1 MSSFKPP
8 LGVGVRAVLQSSL
21 WQAASF
27 SAVLMLFSIL
37 TTAAIPLARL
47 HAEQE
52 LFQVGLR
59 SFRNDVLPIV
69 AKAGCNSGACHGA
82 LSGKGGFKLSLRG
95 YDPVSDYMVI
105 ARQAGGRRLEL
116 SDPGRSLILAK
127 PSGGIPH
134 KGGLCF
140 EVDSLEYR
148 IIAEWIAQGAL
159 PPAEDDPRIDR
170 IEVLPKRVSLD
181 VGQSQQVRVQ
191 AHYTSGES
199 RDVTRWAKFNSTDDS
214 VAIIS
219 EDGELTVTG
228 HGAGAVTAWYASKI
242 AVGRIV
248 VAYPN
253 ELNRATW
260 DEFQVRNFIDQ
271 HVLDQ
276 LERLNLPPSRP
287 ADDAT
292 FLRRAFLDTTGVL
305 PAAEE
310 VRNFLADTSKNKR
323 DRVIDSLLSR
333 TEFVD
338 YWTHKW
344 SDVLLI
350 DGKRLPQPAVQA
362 YYQWLH
368 RQVEQNRPWDQLAY
382 DVIVARG
389 SSMENGATNFY
400 ALHADAESMTENVCQ
415 AFLGLSIGCAKCHN
429 HPLEKWTND
438 QYYAMASH
446 FARVRAKGW
455 AGSPTAGDGLR
466 TLFVTSSGELIQPL
480 SGTPQ
485 PATPLDGEP
494 LDASFQGDRRVP
506 LAQWLTSPENTL
518 FSRAVSNRIW
528 QNFLG
533 VGLVEPVDDLRSSNP
548 ASNEEL
554 LVAIADYLVEHDFD
568 LKVLMRAILRS
579 STYGL
584 SSRVIPGNEKE
595 TRYYSH
601 HYPRRL
607 SAEVLLDAVSQAINV
622 PSRFNRIRLRG
633 ADYKDTDFY
642 PEGTRAVQLYDAAV
656 VSYFLKTF
664 GRNPRNVTCECER
677 SNVPSLVQVLHIA
690 NGTTIR
696 EKLADERSITRR
708 LLTSNLPTYGK
719 IEEIYLAALSRY
731 PTDKELQQLL
741 PYVAGVEGQQ
751 HRELLED
758 LIWSVLS
765 SREFLFNH

>member
-1 MSSFKPP
+1 MNSFRR
-8 LGVGVRAVLQSSL
+8 LSGIGISATLQSSL
-21 WQAASF
+21 WHRASF
-27 SAVLMLFSIL
+27 PAVAMLFAIL
-37 TTAAIPLARL
+37 TTGAIPLAGL

-52 LFQVGLR
+52 QFPAGPR
-59 SFRNDVLPIV
+59 SFRKDVLPIV
-69 AKAGCNSGACHGA
+69 AKAGCNSGVCHGA

-95 YDPVSDYMVI
+95 YDPASDYMVI
-105 ARQAGGRRLEL
+105 ARQSGGRRLEL
-116 SDPGRSLILAK
+116 SDPGRSLFLAK

-134 KGGLCF
+134 KGGLRF

-159 PPAEDDPRIDR
+159 PPAEGDPRVER

-181 VGQSQQVRVQ
+181 VGQSQQVHVR
-191 AHYTSGES
+191 AHYTSGDS
-199 RDVTRWAKFNSTDDS
+199 RDVTRWAKFDSTDNS
-214 VAIIS
+214 VATIS
-219 EDGELTVTG
+219 DDGELTVTG
-228 HGAGAVTAWYASKI
+228 HGEGAVTAWYTSKI
-242 AVGRIV
+242 AMGRVV

-253 ELNRATW
+253 EIDQATR

-271 HVLDQ
+271 HVLEQ

-292 FLRRAFLDTTGVL
+292 FLRRAFLNTTGTL
-305 PAAEE
+305 PSAEE
-310 VRNFLADTSKNKR
+310 VRNFLTDSSNDKR

-333 TEFVD
+333 AEFVD

-368 RQVEQNRPWDQLAY
+368 RQVERNTPWDELVY

-389 SSMENGATNFY
+389 SSLESGATNFY
-400 ALHADAESMTENVCQ
+400 TIHADAESMTENVCQ

-455 AGSPTAGDGLR
+455 AGNPTGGDGLR
-466 TLFVTSSGELIQPL
+466 TLFVTSGGELIQPL
-480 SGTPQ
+480 SGSPQ

-494 LDASFQGDRRVP
+494 LDSSFQGDRRVP
-506 LAQWLTSPENTL
+506 LAQWLTSSQNTL
-518 FSRAVSNRIW
+518 FSRAIANRIW

-533 VGLVEPVDDLRSSNP
+533 IGLVEPVDDLRTSNP

-554 LVAIADYLVEHDFD
+554 LAAIANYLVEHDFD
-568 LKVLMRAILRS
+568 LKALMRAILRS
-579 STYGL
+579 STYSL

-595 TRYYSH
+595 NRYFSH
-601 HYPRRL
+601 YYPRRL
-607 SAEVLLDAVSQAINV
+607 SAEVLLDAVSQATNV
-622 PSRFNRIRLRG
+622 PSRFTRVRLRG
-633 ADYKDTDFY
+633 ADFKDTDFY

-677 SNVPSLVQVLHIA
+677 SNVPSMVQVLHIA

-696 EKLADERSITRR
+696 EKLADDRSITRR
-708 LLTSNLPTYGK
+708 LLTENLPAYGK
-719 IEEIYLAALSRY
+719 IEEIYLATLSRY

-751 HRELLED
+751 HQESLED
-758 LIWSVLS
+758 LVWSVLS